1 MSDPLRHSRMTS
13 DEFIAWAMEQ
23 PEGKRYELAGGEV
36 VGMAAERSR
45 HALTKFHIAR
55 RMAEAVEAACLPC
68 IVYPDGMAVVIDDDT
83 TYEPDAMIRCGEPLD
98 DEAVTVFDP
107 IVVVE
112 VVSPSSSSIDVGEK
126 FMDYFRLPSLRHYLI
141 VRTRTRSVIHHAR
154 DEAGT
159 ITTRIIGDGTVHLDP
174 PGITVRG
181 LFSR

>member
-1 MSDPLRHSRMTS
+1 
-13 DEFIAWAMEQ
+13 
-23 PEGKRYELAGGEV
+23 
-36 VGMAAERSR
+36 
-45 HALTKFHIAR
+45 
-55 RMAEAVEAACLPC
+55 
-68 IVYPDGMAVVIDDDT
+68 MAVVIDEDT

-98 DEAVTVFDP
+98 DEAVKVFDP
-107 IVVVE
+107 LVVVE